1 VEEARGDAGL
11 KALLVLGAAGLLIAG
26 CGGDSASKTS
36 TTGGG
41 KLSKSEYEQSFKS
54 IVSKAKSAAAIQLPS
69 GASLKQQ
76 ADRIEQGLARAR
88 ALADQLA
95 ALDPPDEIRHA
106 HELYVAGIR
115 GFATGGEAVVAALRA
130 GDMAKA
136 QRLIRPGSAAV
147 SSRAIK
153 QVAAARREF
162 ASKGYDLGE
171 VSQFP

>member
-1 VEEARGDAGL
+1 
-11 KALLVLGAAGLLIAG
+11 VLGAAGLLIAG

-41 KLSKSEYEQSFKS
+41 KLSKAEYEQSFES
-54 IVSKAKSAAAIQLPS
+54 IVSKAKSAAAIQIPS

-76 ADRIEQGLARAR
+76 AGIEQGLARAR

-136 QRLIRPGSAAV
+136 QRLIRPGSSAV

-153 QVAAARREF
+153 QIAAARREF